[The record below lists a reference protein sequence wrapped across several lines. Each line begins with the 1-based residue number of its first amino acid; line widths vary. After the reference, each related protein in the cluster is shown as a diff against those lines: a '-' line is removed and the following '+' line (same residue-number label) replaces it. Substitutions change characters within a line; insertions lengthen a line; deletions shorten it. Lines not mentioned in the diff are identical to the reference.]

1 MQVQNVY
8 LFTDNVY
15 DYLFNTRNDMS
26 VSEHEQKNIWNSDK
40 YQRLR
45 DNPKLLTDNHYICK
59 LSFTNVTKYD

>member
-26 VSEHEQKNIWNSDK
+26 VSEHEQQNI
-40 YQRLR
+40 
-45 DNPKLLTDNHYICK
+45 
-59 LSFTNVTKYD
+59 